1 MKNREIKFRMWDVEN
16 KKFIPQSHFAILGNG
31 KLIITESGY
40 YNHFTNTNVDDCIIQ
55 QYTGLKDRNDNPV
68 YEGDILEWKDGN
80 FTSEVYWS
88 DADAAFVI
96 RTNNIGGELIHKNYI
111 LNFKVVGNIFEN
123 SDLIK

>member
-1 MKNREIKFRMWDVEN
+1 MWDVEN